1 MTILII
7 THNVAI
13 AGIAHRLLRL
23 GSGMI
28 AEDVANTAMIEPE
41 EVTW

>member
-1 MTILII
+1 MTIIII

-23 GSGMI
+23 GSGTI
-28 AEDVANTAMIEPE
+28 AADHENTERIEPE
-41 EVTW
+41 EVSW